1 MLTPTAVVFDLD
13 GTLIDTEHLW
23 DEVRRELAAEDGRPW
38 PAEATV
44 AMMGLST
51 QEWSAYLVDVV
62 GLKGPAHQAARRT
75 IGALRTRFADGVP
88 VLPGA
93 VAAVRRMAARGPI
106 GVASS
111 SPRVLIDAALDTMG
125 VRDLMG
131 AVRSTEE
138 GEGRGKPAPDAF
150 LWACQTLGVA
160 PQRAV
165 AVGDSAKGLLAAHA
179 AGMKVVAIPPHFQ
192 PPPPDVLALADVIL
206 DDIDGLTDA
215 LVTRL
220 LAG

>member
-1 MLTPTAVVFDLD
+1 MPTPTAVVFDLD

-23 DEVRRELAAEDGRPW
+23 DEVRRELAAHDGRPW
-38 PAEATV
+38 PDEATV

-51 QEWSAYLVDVV
+51 QEWSTYLVDVV
-62 GLKGPAHQAARRT
+62 GLKGPADQAAWRT
-75 IGALRTRFADGVP
+75 IGALRARFADGVP

-150 LWACQTLGVA
+150 LWACKTLGVA

-165 AVGDSAKGLLAAHA
+165 AVEDSAKGLLAAHA

-192 PPPPDVLALADVIL
+192 PPPLDVLALADVVL
-206 DDIDGLTDA
+206 DDIDALTDA

-220 LAG
+220 LAD